1 MGTSFRALG
10 REVEPVRVRNPDSI
24 LDQRFFYHPAMLFL
38 LYLIVKVAARLLA
51 LGRSNGSSSDLE
63 ILVLQHQ
70 VRVLQRKAGRPRL
83 RPLDR
88 AVMAAA
94 SRILPRE
101 RWISFIVTPQ
111 TILRWHRELVRRKWT
126 YGRRGNPGR
135 PPIDAEVRELI
146 LRLAREN
153 PRWGAVRVQG
163 ELRKLGIRVGATTIR
178 MLLRKAGFGPAPR
191 RTGPTWSEFLKA
203 QAKGIMACDFFCV
216 ETIRLKTL
224 YVLMFIELQTR
235 RVFVTASTA
244 HPDSAWVT
252 QQARN
257 LSIDGDDRAPPV
269 RFLIHD
275 RDSKFSGSFD
285 EVFRSAGTEVIL
297 SPIRAPNA
305 NAFAERW
312 VRTVRAECLDWMLIL
327 GRRHLDRVLRTYVA
341 HYNGHR
347 AHRALGLAAPLD
359 GSEDLV
365 PIRPRGVHRRN
376 VLGGLIHEYHGMAA

>member
-1 MGTSFRALG
+1 
-10 REVEPVRVRNPDSI
+10 
-24 LDQRFFYHPAMLFL
+24 MLFL

-51 LGRSNGSSSDLE
+51 LGRSNGSSRDQE

-70 VRVLQRKAGRPRL
+70 VRVLQRKTGRPRL

-101 RWISFIVTPQ
+101 RWVSFIVTPQ

-126 YGRRGNPGR
+126 YGRRGKLGR
-135 PPIDAEVRELI
+135 PPIDPEVRELI

-153 PRWGAVRVQG
+153 PCWGAVRIQG
-163 ELRKLGIRVGATTIR
+163 ELRRLAIRVGATTIR
-178 MLLRKAGFGPAPR
+178 MLLRKAGLGPAPR

-203 QAKGIMACDFFCV
+203 QAKGVIACDFFCV

-257 LSIDGDDRAPPV
+257 LSIDGGRRAPPV

-285 EVFRSAGTEVIL
+285 EVFRSEGTEVIL

-341 HYNGHR
+341 HYNGHH